1 MGLAFFKMFLEI
13 HIQNKGH
20 IWKNKGC
27 FWVTWTKISLK
38 NYSMMPIVGLFLA
51 ILGFSNVNLR
61 FLAHFHEL
69 QRKTSLRMTHKNIKS
84 SLRTISFLEPLKSSY
99 FFGQFKPWRSYK
111 LCSYKKKECRLSLC
125 NMFNHFPILWHIP
138 YEIKCHKV
146 WQYMGIE
153 KNEAKNAKNW
163 NVNFSFVFLSKF
175 LYKQALHC
183 AAST

>member
-69 QRKTSLRMTHKNIKS
+69 QRKTSLRMTHTNIKS
-84 SLRTISFLEPLKSSY
+84 SLRTISFVEPLKSSY

-111 LCSYKKKECRLSLC
+111 LCSYKKKRIWTWHCLWCDWITWGWRKKRKKLKCQFFLC
-125 NMFNHFPILWHIP
+125 IFGQIP
-138 YEIKCHKV
+138 
-146 WQYMGIE
+146 
-153 KNEAKNAKNW
+153 
-163 NVNFSFVFLSKF
+163 L
-175 LYKQALHC
+175 
-183 AAST
+183 

>member
-1 MGLAFFKMFLEI
+1 MGLIAFFKMFLEI

-111 LCSYKKKECRLSLC
+111 LCSYKKKECSLSLC
-125 NMFNHFPILWHIP
+125 NMFRWWSLALFFLCSWDSSTSRLSQTWGLCWNYRVAKLRCASFWIRVNHL
-138 YEIKCHKV
+138 
-146 WQYMGIE
+146 
-153 KNEAKNAKNW
+153 
-163 NVNFSFVFLSKF
+163 
-175 LYKQALHC
+175 
-183 AAST
+183 